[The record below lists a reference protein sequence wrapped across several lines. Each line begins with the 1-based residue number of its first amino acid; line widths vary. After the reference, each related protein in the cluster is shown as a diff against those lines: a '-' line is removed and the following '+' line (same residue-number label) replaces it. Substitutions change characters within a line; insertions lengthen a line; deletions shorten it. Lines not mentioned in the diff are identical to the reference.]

1 VRPRLRLSY
10 PTAPSYYAA
19 SVASSATPGVDGTQT
34 HREALR
40 GELRADV
47 AVLGGGIA
55 GCSAALHLAK
65 RGYRVALLEAH
76 VVGYGASGRSGG
88 QTIFG
93 LAASQKALSAQVGR
107 DDARR
112 LFDLSIEAL
121 DLTQSLIREYAIDCD
136 YHANHVHVAVKPR
149 HLKELDDW
157 ARELHEEYDYPSA
170 RLLNRDELQAHVRSE
185 RYLGGLID
193 SRSGHLHPLKFTQGV
208 ARAAESAGAA
218 IFENSQ
224 VLRYEEGPEV
234 IVHTAQGTVRCAHLV
249 LCGNAYIG
257 AVAPSLARRILGVG
271 TYIIATEPLGEERVR
286 ALLPSNAAIADIN
299 WILDYFRR
307 SADHRLLFGGRVSY
321 SALQPPRLA
330 ESMRR
335 RMVRIFPALS
345 AARVAY
351 AWGGYLDITMSRAPN
366 FGRLAPNVF
375 YMQGFSGHGMSLTG
389 LAGKLVA
396 EAVAGTAE
404 RFDVFARIP
413 HRDFPGGRLF
423 RRPSLVAAMM
433 YYRLRDLM

>member
-1 VRPRLRLSY
+1 M
-10 PTAPSYYAA
+10 
-19 SVASSATPGVDGTQT
+19 
-34 HREALR
+34 LR

-65 RGYRVALLEAH
+65 RGFRVALLEAR

-93 LAASQKALSAQVGR
+93 LAAGQQALAAKVGR

-121 DLTQSLIREYAIDCD
+121 DLAQSLIREYAIDCD
-136 YHANHVHVAVKPR
+136 YHANHVHVATKLG
-149 HLKELDDW
+149 HLQELDEW
-157 ARELHEEYDYPSA
+157 ARELHEDYGYLSA
-170 RLLNRDELQAHVRSE
+170 RILNRGELQAHVRSE

-193 SRSGHLHPLKFTQGV
+193 PRSGHLHPLKYTQGV
-208 ARAAESAGAA
+208 ARAAESAGAQ

-224 VLRYEEGPEV
+224 VLRYEDGSEV
-234 IVHTAQGTVRCAHLV
+234 TVHTAQGTVRCAHLV
-249 LCGNAYIG
+249 LCGNVYIG

-271 TYIIATEPLGEERVR
+271 TYIIATEPLGEERAR
-286 ALLPSNAAIADIN
+286 ELLPSNAAVADLN

-321 SALQPPRLA
+321 SAVQPPRLA
-330 ESMRR
+330 ESMLK
-335 RMVRIFPALS
+335 RMLRIFPTLNDVK
-345 AARVAY
+345 VAY

-366 FGRLAPNVF
+366 FGRLAPNVY

-413 HRDFPGGRLF
+413 HRDFPGGPIF
-423 RRPSLVAAMM
+423 RRPSLVMAMW

>member
-1 VRPRLRLSY
+1 LRLSH
-10 PTAPSYYAA
+10 PPALSYYAA
-19 SVASSATPGVDGTQT
+19 SAGSSAGLDPGGPET
-34 HREALR
+34 HRETLR
-40 GELRADV
+40 GAVRADV

-65 RGYRVALLEAH
+65 RGYRVALLEARN
-76 VVGYGASGRSGG
+76 VGFGASGRSGG

-93 LAASQKALSAQVGR
+93 LAASQKALAAEVGR

-112 LFDLSIEAL
+112 LFDLSVEAL
-121 DLTQSLIREYAIDCD
+121 DLTQSLIDENAIDCD
-136 YHANHVHVAVKPR
+136 YHPNHVHVAVKPR
-149 HLKELDDW
+149 HLQELEEW
-157 ARELHEEYDYPSA
+157 ARELHDEYGYPSA
-170 RLLNRDELQAHVRSE
+170 HLLNRDELKSHVRSE

-193 SRSGHLHPLKFTQGV
+193 PRSGHLHPLKFTRGV
-208 ARAAESAGAA
+208 ARAAEAAGAK

-224 VLRYEEGPEV
+224 VKRYEGGPEV
-234 IVHTAQGTVRCAHLV
+234 TVHTAQGTVRCAHLV

-321 SALQPPRLA
+321 SAVQPPHLA

-335 RMVRIFPALS
+335 RMLRIFPTLTDVK
-345 AARVAY
+345 VAY
-351 AWGGYLDITMSRAPN
+351 AWGGYLDITMNRAPD

-375 YMQGFSGHGMSLTG
+375 YCQGFSGHGMSLTG
-389 LAGKLVA
+389 LAGKLAA
-396 EAVAGTAE
+396 EAVAGSAE

-423 RRPSLVAAMM
+423 RRPSLMLAMM
-433 YYRLRDLM
+433 YYRLRDLL

>member
-1 VRPRLRLSY
+1 VRLTY
-10 PTAPSYYAA
+10 PPALSYYAA
-19 SVASSATPGVDGTQT
+19 SAASSATLGGPATHT
-34 HREALR
+34 HREPLR

-47 AVLGGGIA
+47 VVLGGGIA

-65 RGYRVALLEAH
+65 RGFHVALLEAR

-93 LAASQKALSAQVGR
+93 LAASQQALAAAVGR

-121 DLTQSLIREYAIDCD
+121 DLTQSLIHDHSIDCD
-136 YHANHVHVAVKPR
+136 YHPNHVHVATKPR
-149 HLKELDDW
+149 HVRELREW
-157 ARELHEEYDYPSA
+157 ARELHEDYGYSSA
-170 RLLNRDELQAHVRSE
+170 RLLTADELPAHVRSG
-185 RYLGGLID
+185 RYLGGLLD
-193 SRSGHLHPLKFTQGV
+193 PRSGHLHPLKFTLGL
-208 ARAAESAGAA
+208 ARAAEGAGVK
-218 IFENSQ
+218 IYENSQ
-224 VLRYEEGPEV
+224 VLSYQDGAEV
-234 IVHTAQGTVRCAHLV
+234 VVTTAQGSVRCAHLV

-257 AVAPSLARRILGVG
+257 AVAPTLSRRILGVG
-271 TYIIATEPLGEERVR
+271 TYIIATEPLGEDRAR
-286 ALLPSNAAIADIN
+286 ALLPSNAAVADIN

-321 SALQPPRLA
+321 SAMQPPRLA
-330 ESMRR
+330 ESMRK
-335 RMVRIFPALS
+335 RMVGVFPAL
-345 AARVAY
+345 ADVKVAY
-351 AWGGYLDITMSRAPN
+351 AWGGYLDITMSRAPD
-366 FGRLAPNVF
+366 FGRLSPNVF
-375 YMQGFSGHGMSLTG
+375 YTQGFSGHGMSLTG

-396 EAVAGTAE
+396 EAIAGTAE

-423 RRPSLVAAMM
+423 RRPSLVMAMM

>member
-1 VRPRLRLSY
+1 MRLSY
-10 PTAPSYYAA
+10 PPAPSYYAA
-19 SVASSATPGVDGTQT
+19 STATSAILAGDGTQT
-34 HREALR
+34 HREMLR
-40 GELRADV
+40 GYTQADV
-47 AVLGGGIA
+47 VVLGGGIA

-65 RGYRVALLEAH
+65 RGYRVALLEAR

-93 LAASQKALSAQVGR
+93 LAASQKALQADVGR

-112 LFDLSIEAL
+112 LFELSIEAL
-121 DLTQSLIREYAIDCD
+121 DLTQSLIDEHAIDCD
-136 YHANHVHVAVKPR
+136 YHASHVHVAVKPR
-149 HLKELDDW
+149 HLEELNDW
-157 ARELHEEYDYPSA
+157 ARELHEDYAYHSA

-193 SRSGHLHPLKFTQGV
+193 PRSGHLHPLKFTQGV
-208 ARAAESAGAA
+208 ARAAETAGAK
-218 IFENSQ
+218 IFENSE
-224 VLRYEEGPEV
+224 VLRYEDGPQV
-234 IVHTAQGTVRCAHLV
+234 IVHTAQGSVRCEHLV

-271 TYIIATEPLGEERVR
+271 TYIIATERLGEERVR
-286 ALLPSNAAIADIN
+286 ELLPSNAAVADIN

-321 SALQPPRLA
+321 SAVQPPHLA
-330 ESMRR
+330 ESMRK
-335 RMVRIFPALS
+335 RMLRIFPTLTDVE
-345 AARVAY
+345 VAY
-351 AWGGYLDITMSRAPN
+351 AWGGYLDITMSRAPD

-375 YMQGFSGHGMSLTG
+375 YMQGFSGHGLSLTG

-413 HRDFPGGRLF
+413 HRDFPGGPLF
-423 RRPSLVAAMM
+423 RRPSLVIAMM
-433 YYRLRDLM
+433 YYRLRDLL

>member
-1 VRPRLRLSY
+1 MRLFDPPAR
-10 PTAPSYYAA
+10 SYYAA
-19 SVASSATPGVDGTQT
+19 GDARSTALAGGAPDP
-34 HREALR
+34 RETLR
-40 GELRADV
+40 GAHRVDV

-76 VVGYGASGRSGG
+76 AVGYGASGRSGG
-88 QTIFG
+88 QLIFG
-93 LAASQKALSAQVGR
+93 LAASQRALAAEVGR

-121 DLTQSLIREYAIDCD
+121 DLTQSLIGEYAIDCD
-136 YHANHVHVAVKPR
+136 YHANHVHVAVKAR
-149 HLKELDDW
+149 HLAELDEW
-157 ARELHEEYDYPSA
+157 AGELHEDYHYASA
-170 RLLNRDELQAHVRSE
+170 RRLNREQLQAHVRSE

-193 SRSGHLHPLKFTQGV
+193 PRSGHLHPLKFTQGV
-208 ARAAESAGAA
+208 ARAAESAGAQV
-218 IFENSQ
+218 FENSQ
-224 VLRYEEGPEV
+224 VLRYEDGPEV
-234 IVHTAQGTVRCAHLV
+234 TVHTAHGSVRCAHLV

-271 TYIIATEPLGEERVR
+271 TYIIATQPLGEERAR

-307 SADHRLLFGGRVSY
+307 SADHRLLLGGRVSY
-321 SALQPPRLA
+321 SAVQPPQLA
-330 ESMRR
+330 ESMRT
-335 RMVRIFPALS
+335 RMLQIFPSLADIN
-345 AARVAY
+345 VAY
-351 AWGGYLDITMSRAPN
+351 AWGGYLDITRSRAPN

-375 YMQGFSGHGMSLTG
+375 YLQGFSGHGMSLTS

-396 EAVAGTAE
+396 EVIAGTAE

-423 RRPSLVAAMM
+423 RRPSLMLAML

>member
-1 VRPRLRLSY
+1 LHLSD
-10 PTAPSYYAA
+10 PPAPSYYAA
-19 SVASSATPGVDGTQT
+19 SAGSSATLAADSTRIQ
-34 HREALR
+34 RETLR
-40 GELRADV
+40 GALQADV
-47 AVLGGGIA
+47 VVLGGGIA

-65 RGYRVALLEAH
+65 RGYHVALLEAR
-76 VVGYGASGRSGG
+76 VVGFGASGRSGG

-93 LAASQKALSAQVGR
+93 LAASQKALAAEVGR

-112 LFDLSIEAL
+112 LFDMSVEAL
-121 DLTQSLIREYAIDCD
+121 NLTQSLIEENAIDCD
-136 YHANHVHVAVKPR
+136 YRANHVHVAVKPR
-149 HLKELDDW
+149 HLRELNDW
-157 ARELHEEYDYPSA
+157 ARELHEEYDYRSA
-170 RLLNRDELQAHVRSE
+170 RLLDRDELKAHVQSG

-193 SRSGHLHPLKFTQGV
+193 PRSGHLHPLKFTQGL
-208 ARAAESAGAA
+208 AHAAETAGAK

-224 VLRYEEGPEV
+224 VLRYEEGPQV
-234 IVHTAQGTVRCAHLV
+234 TVHTAHGTVRCAHLV

-299 WILDYFRR
+299 WILDYFRC

-321 SALQPPRLA
+321 SAVQPSHLA
-330 ESMRR
+330 ESMRK
-335 RMVRIFPALS
+335 RMLRIFPTLADV
-345 AARVAY
+345 RVAY
-351 AWGGYLDITMSRAPN
+351 AWGGYLDITLNRAPD

-375 YMQGFSGHGMSLTG
+375 YVQGFSGHGMTLTS

-396 EAVAGTAE
+396 EAIAGTAE

-423 RRPSLVAAMM
+423 RRPSLVLAMM
-433 YYRLRDLM
+433 YYRLRDLL

>member
-1 VRPRLRLSY
+1 MRLPY
-10 PTAPSYYAA
+10 QPAPSYY
-19 SVASSATPGVDGTQT
+19 VASAGSSAALAADGMQI
-34 HREALR
+34 HRETLR
-40 GELRADV
+40 GAMRADV
-47 AVLGGGIA
+47 VVLGGGIA

-65 RGYRVALLEAH
+65 RGYRVALLEAR
-76 VVGYGASGRSGG
+76 VVGFGASGRSGG

-93 LAASQKALSAQVGR
+93 LALSQKALAAEVGR

-112 LFDLSIEAL
+112 LFDLSVEAL
-121 DLTQSLIREYAIDCD
+121 DLTQSLINENAIDCD
-136 YHANHVHVAVKPR
+136 YRPNHVHVAVKPR
-149 HLKELDDW
+149 HVQELEGW
-157 ARELHEEYDYPSA
+157 ARELHEENDYPSA
-170 RLLNRDELQAHVRSE
+170 RLLNRDELEAHVRSE
-185 RYLGGLID
+185 RYLGGLLD
-193 SRSGHLHPLKFTQGV
+193 PRSGHLHPLKFTQGV
-208 ARAAESAGAA
+208 ARAAETAGAK

-224 VLRYEEGPEV
+224 VLRYEDGPEV
-234 IVHTAQGTVRCAHLV
+234 TVHTAHGTVRCAHLV

-321 SALQPPRLA
+321 SAVQPRHLA
-330 ESMRR
+330 ESMRK
-335 RMVRIFPALS
+335 RMLRIFPTLTD
-345 AARVAY
+345 ARVAY
-351 AWGGYLDITMSRAPN
+351 AWGGFLDITMNRAPD

-375 YMQGFSGHGMSLTG
+375 YLQGFSGHGMSLTG

-413 HRDFPGGRLF
+413 HRDFPGGRLL
-423 RRPSLVAAMM
+423 RRPSLVLAMT
-433 YYRLRDLM
+433 YYRLRDLL

>member
-1 VRPRLRLSY
+1 MRLSY
-10 PTAPSYYAA
+10 PPARSYYAA
-19 SVASSATPGVDGTQT
+19 SAASSATLAGESRGA
-34 HREALR
+34 HREPLR

-47 AVLGGGIA
+47 VVLGAGIA
-55 GCSAALHLAK
+55 GCSTALHLAK
-65 RGYRVALLEAH
+65 RGYRVALLEARF
-76 VVGYGASGRSGG
+76 VGFGASGRSGG

-93 LAASQKALSAQVGR
+93 LAPSQRSLAAQVGR
-107 DDARR
+107 EDARR

-121 DLTQSLIREYAIDCD
+121 DLTASLIQDYAIDCD
-136 YHANHVHVAVKPR
+136 HHPNHVHVATKPR
-149 HLKELDDW
+149 HLTELDEW
-157 ARELHEEYDYPSA
+157 AHELHEQYDYRSA
-170 RLLNRDELQAHVRSE
+170 RRLNRDELQAHVQST

-193 SRSGHLHPLKFTQGV
+193 SRSGHLHPLKYTEGL
-208 ARAAESAGAA
+208 ARAAESAGVK
-218 IFENSQ
+218 IFDNSE
-224 VLRYEEGPEV
+224 VLRYEDGPEV
-234 IVHTAQGTVRCAHLV
+234 RVHTAQGSVRCAHLV

-257 AVAPSLARRILGVG
+257 AVAPALARRILGVG

-321 SALQPPRLA
+321 SAVQPPHLA
-330 ESMRR
+330 ESMRK
-335 RMVRIFPALS
+335 RMVRIFPSLAD
-345 AARVAY
+345 VKIGY

-375 YMQGFSGHGMSLTG
+375 YLQGFSGHGMTLTG
-389 LAGKLVA
+389 LAGKLAA
-396 EAVAGTAE
+396 EAIAGTAE

-413 HRDFPGGRLF
+413 HRDFPGGHLF
-423 RRPSLVAAMM
+423 RRPLLVMAML

>member
-1 VRPRLRLSY
+1 MRLSY
-10 PTAPSYYAA
+10 PPAPSYYAA
-19 SVASSATPGVDGTQT
+19 STATSATLEGGTRT
-34 HREALR
+34 HRETLR
-40 GELRADV
+40 GEHRVDV
-47 AVLGGGIA
+47 AVVGGGIA

-93 LAASQKALSAQVGR
+93 LAASQKSLIAQVGR

-149 HLKELDDW
+149 HLRELDDW
-157 ARELHEEYDYPSA
+157 ARELHEDYGYPSA
-170 RLLNRDELQAHVRSE
+170 KLLNRDALQEHVRTE

-208 ARAAESAGAA
+208 AHAAEAAGAD
-218 IFENSQ
+218 IFEKSR
-224 VLRYEEGPEV
+224 VLRYEDGPEV
-234 IVHTAQGTVRCAHLV
+234 TVHTAHGTVRCAHLV

-257 AVAPSLARRILGVG
+257 AVAPALSRRILGVG
-271 TYIIATEPLGEERVR
+271 TYIIATQPLGEERIR

-299 WILDYFRR
+299 WILDYFRS

-321 SALQPPRLA
+321 SAVQPRRLA
-330 ESMRR
+330 DSMCK
-335 RMVRIFPALS
+335 RMLRIFPSLADIK
-345 AARVAY
+345 VAY
-351 AWGGYLDITMSRAPN
+351 AWGGYLDITMSRAPD

-375 YMQGFSGHGMSLTG
+375 YTQGFSGHGMSLTG

-423 RRPSLVAAMM
+423 RRPSLMAAMM
-433 YYRLRDLM
+433 YYRLRDVI